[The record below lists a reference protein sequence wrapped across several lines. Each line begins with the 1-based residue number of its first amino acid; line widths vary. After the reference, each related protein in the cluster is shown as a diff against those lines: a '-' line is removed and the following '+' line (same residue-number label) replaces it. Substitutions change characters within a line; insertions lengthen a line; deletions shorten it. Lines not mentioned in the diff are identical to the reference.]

1 MQTPSRQNEPQTPMI
16 PINRRLEGSLDRML
30 RRATEGA
37 KDIERPKLISLGK
50 VISELDNIGSGMKE
64 MRNQIRNEIRAKQK
78 FYKEETKILKK
89 DSENL
94 ESISSK
100 LLRRSLAGLA
110 AGFSISQFAG
120 GDIKGGLQ
128 GAGLASLLMAPEIIE
143 TISGTVIQALAVRGL
158 IGGRQTPTAGIA
170 QSVGGASKLRNP
182 LLITAAL
189 AASLILPSL
198 AKGQQS
204 SDRRR
209 QDLTKRSII
218 GRETINKSDVTR
230 YRGLLA
236 RFEDILDGI
245 NLENKKRIDQS
256 TLNIS
261 KVEEGKDIDDVF
273 DDIKIEK
280 DESSGNIDEPKK
292 DNEVGDTEDKG
303 FFGGLLDGIKNLFK
317 DYENDT
323 KLEFEEFFNIKL
335 EENVDLSRN
344 ENVTNTNITNEENV
358 TNTDI
363 TNEGNIVSNF
373 INENNTSITEGDVTS
388 NNILN
393 NTQEFI
399 SQNVDNISNISK
411 QISFDNV
418 INNEF
423 FGDNISNKFES
434 AINNIDLS
442 LLAPTKNVANTKTN
456 LSKNVSNNIID
467 LGDNQQQQQSS
478 SGFTGLSAI
487 PTSVFVSTK
496 FNSSGG
502 AIDKFDS
509 AASLRSYG
517 AFS

>member
-1 MQTPSRQNEPQTPMI
+1 MQTPSKQNQPQTPMI
-16 PINRRLEGSLDRML
+16 PINRRLEGGLDRML

-50 VISELDNIGSGMKE
+50 VISELDSIGSGMKE
-64 MRNQIRNEIRAKQK
+64 MRNQIRNEIRVKQK
-78 FYKEETKILKK
+78 FYNEETKILKK

-110 AGFSISQFAG
+110 AGVSISQFASG
-120 GDIKGGLQ
+120 NIKGGLQ

-170 QSVGGASKLRNP
+170 RNIGGASKFRNP

-189 AASLILPSL
+189 AASLIIPSL

-204 SDRRR
+204 GDRRR
-209 QDLTKRSII
+209 QELTKRNII
-218 GRETINKSDVTR
+218 GRETINKSDVVR

-236 RFEDILDGI
+236 RFEEILDGI
-245 NLENKKRIDQS
+245 NLENRKKIEQS

-261 KVEEGKDIDDVF
+261 KIEKGKDIDDVINDAS
-273 DDIKIEK
+273 DDIESNK
-280 DESSGNIDEPKK
+280 DKSTEN
-292 DNEVGDTEDKG
+292 VGDTDKDKG
-303 FFGGLLDGIKNLFK
+303 FFGGLLDGIKNLFN

-323 KLEFEEFFNIKL
+323 KLQFEEFFDIKL
-335 EENVDLSRN
+335 EENNDLSRN
-344 ENVTNTNITNEENV
+344 ENVTNT
-358 TNTDI
+358 DI
-363 TNEGNIVSNF
+363 TNESSVVSNF
-373 INENNTSITEGDVTS
+373 ISEKNTNITEGNISSD
-388 NNILN
+388 NILN

-434 AINNIDLS
+434 VIENIDLS
-442 LLAPTKNVANTKTN
+442 LLSPTKNVANTKTN
-456 LSKNVSNNIID
+456 MSKNVSNNIID
-467 LGDNQQQQQSS
+467 LGDTQQQQSS

>member
-50 VISELDNIGSGMKE
+50 VISELDSIGSGMKE
-64 MRNQIRNEIRAKQK
+64 MRNQIRNEIRVKQK

-110 AGFSISQFAG
+110 AGVSVSQFASG
-120 GDIKGGLQ
+120 NIRGGLQ

-170 QSVGGASKLRNP
+170 RNIGGASKFRNP

-189 AASLILPSL
+189 AASLIIPSL
-198 AKGQQS
+198 AKAQQS
-204 SDRRR
+204 GDRRR
-209 QDLTKRSII
+209 QELTKRNII
-218 GRETINKSDVTR
+218 GRETINKSDVVR

-245 NLENKKRIDQS
+245 NLENKKKIDQS

-261 KVEEGKDIDDVF
+261 EIEKGKDIDDAF

-280 DESSGNIDEPKK
+280 DESTENIDKPQNDK
-292 DNEVGDTEDKG
+292 DVGDTDKDKG

-323 KLEFEEFFNIKL
+323 KLQFEEFFDINL

-344 ENVTNTNITNEENV
+344 ENVTNTNITNEGDV
-358 TNTDI
+358 DNTDI
-363 TNEGNIVSNF
+363 TNEGNVVSNF
-373 INENNTSITEGDVTS
+373 ISEKNTNITEGDVAFDNIINNS
-388 NNILN
+388 N
-393 NTQEFI
+393 EFI
-399 SQNVDNISNISK
+399 SQNVDNISNLTN
-411 QISFDNV
+411 QLSFDNV
-418 INNEF
+418 INNKF
-423 FGDNISNKFES
+423 FGDNISNIFES
-434 AINNIDLS
+434 ANENIDLS
-442 LLAPTKNVANTKTN
+442 LLYPTKNVANTKTN

-467 LGDNQQQQQSS
+467 LGDTQQQQSS

-487 PTSVFVSTK
+487 PTSIFVSTK